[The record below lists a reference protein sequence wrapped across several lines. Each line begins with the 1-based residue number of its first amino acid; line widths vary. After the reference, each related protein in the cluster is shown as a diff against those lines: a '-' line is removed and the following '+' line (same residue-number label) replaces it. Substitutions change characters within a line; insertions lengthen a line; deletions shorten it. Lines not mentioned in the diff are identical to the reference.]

1 MTLNYLVT
9 GKKLLLGGDL
19 IKWRWKIQD
28 DLMSSFPRE
37 RELADI
43 SWNSAGSICIWNFI
57 WHQWGWMVYLC
68 LVDSVGIPMWHLMWS
83 ETRCAVVCCD
93 ETDSKAWS
101 HKNVWDETI
110 GIIFDVIIVI
120 IVIITIIIV
129 IKVSMKTESIILLKS
144 HLVSHHTVCLSAD
157 FAASSSI
164 QELLHPYIYPVWFFE
179 AEAILP
185 SQCVW
190 PYLAGQK

>member
-1 MTLNYLVT
+1 MIWCHLSQGSGSLRISAEIR
-9 GKKLLLGGDL
+9 LDL
-19 IKWRWKIQD
+19 FVFGI
-28 DLMSSFPRE
+28 SSG
-37 RELADI
+37 I
-43 SWNSAGSICIWNFI
+43 SEGEW
-57 WHQWGWMVYLC
+57 YLC

-83 ETRCAVVCCD
+83 ETRCAVVGCD

-120 IVIITIIIV
+120 IIIIV